1 MFDFIFFTLYV
12 CMYVVGCSDGLSAEE
27 RLQWTAR
34 EVHIAEQYTCRNSEN
49 LSEISKVNTV
59 GLS

>member
-1 MFDFIFFTLYV
+1 M